1 LLFAGGVL
9 GLWQSL
15 RFFEIKTMLLR
26 YYKILGSALLIAGTT
41 MGAGMLAI
49 PVTTGIAGSIP
60 AYTIILLAFLFMLI
74 SIFLLL
80 ETLYYYEKPQV
91 NIISVFNAL
100 LGKRGSL
107 VAWIAF
113 LLLLYSVLAAYI
125 TGGGELLSTSLRYI
139 DIHLSGKISAILF
152 AVGFGLLIY
161 TRARGI
167 DYLNQLLM
175 LAFVSSFITLIVIVL
190 TNSQLHPIQQGD
202 IKFVWAAI
210 PVVVLAFTSHI
221 ILPSLK
227 LYLQDV
233 SLLKK
238 ATLFGTCIPLLCYL
252 IWQTLLIGALPADG
266 LSQVA
271 SSENSV
277 TAIAAIIG
285 VPSIVIIVF
294 IFSFF
299 ALLTSY
305 LGATL
310 SMVDFLAD
318 GLQIRRTP
326 VGITLLLLL
335 SLVLPLIFALYY
347 PHGFVMALGYA
358 GVFVAV
364 LYTILPAL
372 AVWRARY
379 HLKLT
384 APYRLPGGKPILILV
399 MLGGLVIISLQ
410 IAVTLGWVPTIS
422 SV

>member
-1 LLFAGGVL
+1 
-9 GLWQSL
+9 
-15 RFFEIKTMLLR
+15 MLLR

-60 AYTIILLAFLFMLI
+60 AYIIIILAFLFMLT

-100 LGKRGSL
+100 LGKCGSL

-113 LLLLYSVLAAYI
+113 LFLLYSVLAAYI
-125 TGGGELLSTSLRYI
+125 TGGGELLSTSLQYI
-139 DIHLSGKISAILF
+139 DIHLSGKVSAILF

-238 ATLFGTCIPLLCYL
+238 ATFLGTCIPLLCYL
-252 IWQTLLIGALPADG
+252 IWQTLLIGALPAGG

-271 SSENSV
+271 SNENNV
-277 TAIAAIIG
+277 TAIAGIIG

-318 GLQIRRTP
+318 GLQIRRTHM
-326 VGITLLLLL
+326 GITILLIL
-335 SLVLPLIFALYY
+335 SLVLPLTFALYY
-347 PHGFVMALGYA
+347 PHGFIMALGYA
-358 GVFVAV
+358 GIFVAI
-364 LYTILPAL
+364 LYAILPAL

-379 HLKLT
+379 RLNLS
-384 APYRLPGGKPILILV
+384 APYRLPGGKPMLVLV
-399 MLGGLVIISLQ
+399 MLGGLIIILLQ